1 MNSVISI
8 RNLRKSYGEKKAVND
23 INFDVYEGEVLGLLG
38 PNGAGKST
46 TISILASVLMA
57 DGGEV
62 KILGHDL
69 NKDTKQIKKELG
81 IVPQDLAIYED
92 ISALK
97 NVKFFASLYDISG
110 EKLQGNIKDALES
123 VALYDKKDDKQRTFS
138 GGMKRRLNIACGIAH
153 KPKIII
159 MDEPTVGIDP
169 QSRNH
174 ILEFIKVL
182 KKKGITVIYSTH
194 YMEEVEAISD
204 RIIIIIN
211 EGKVIAEGTKEEL
224 KAKVDD
230 QVTYSFKVS
239 NLDNLSESKFRD
251 VSGINKINKIEDRIE
266 VTISKSSDNIN
277 DVIKVMTSNG
287 CKIEN
292 MSRDEASLET
302 VFLDLTGRKLRD

>member
-8 RNLRKSYGEKKAVND
+8 RNLRKSYGEKKAVNG
-23 INFDVYEGEVLGLLG
+23 ISFDVYEGEVLGLLG

-46 TISILASVLMA
+46 TISILASILKA

-62 KILGHDL
+62 KILGYDL
-69 NKDTKQIKKELG
+69 NKDTKQIKKQLG

-92 ISALK
+92 ISAIK

-110 EKLQGNIKDALES
+110 EKLQQNVKEALES
-123 VALYDKKDDKQRTFS
+123 VALYEKKDDKPKTFS

-204 RIIIIIN
+204 RIIIMN

-239 NLDNLSESKFRD
+239 NLDNLSKDKFNG
-251 VSGINKINKIEDRIE
+251 VSGIKKINKLEDKIE
-266 VTISKSSDNIN
+266 VTISKLSDNIN
-277 DVIKVMTSNG
+277 DVIKVITSNG